1 MNEQDEAIVRRFGLQ
16 EENFIAVDSTIVAN
30 EWGASKE
37 QIYEFQI
44 AFDIVGDGAKQIN
57 EQQVN
62 DLFLA
67 IGYTMQDFEL
77 EILFQKCIRGEGGTF
92 TCEVLLEGLSL
103 KILKNPI
110 RAIIFGY
117 SYDIT
122 TSTIKNY
129 SNGTHEIMLGYCHK
143 FVKPEKPF
151 SNPVFGWA

>member
-16 EENFIAVDSTIVAN
+16 EENLIAVDNTIAVS

-92 TCEVLLEGLSL
+92 TCEVLLEGLSSRIL
-103 KILKNPI
+103 YDTIGAIILKRINSKNVYTLI
-110 RAIIFGY
+110 RLYAILLSCFLFLLYFISLSSLIRY
-117 SYDIT
+117 LI
-122 TSTIKNY
+122 
-129 SNGTHEIMLGYCHK
+129 
-143 FVKPEKPF
+143 V
-151 SNPVFGWA
+151 